1 MGNRSSMKEKIKESF
16 KGIDLIIVI
25 TMTLLIC
32 IGLFCE
38 RQAFMLSEEQ
48 NSIFIKH
55 LAGVILG
62 YVMIAVIL
70 LVDYHFICRLSFLL
84 YLFMIAVLGYT
95 LVAGN
100 NLNNVKR
107 WVMILGI
114 PFQPSE
120 LTKVVLILF
129 LGFLCN
135 HFKDKLNRFYV
146 LVILAVVAAIPVG
159 LILLEPHL
167 SSSLAILFIFGIIV
181 YSSGITY
188 KVIGT
193 ALAMILPVIAV
204 IFISVAVFK
213 VDIPFIEEYQIKRV
227 LSFLSTDE
235 SDALSGDYQ
244 QNQSIAAIGSG
255 GLHGKTIS
263 LESDQTRTTRAYQ
276 NIYAK
281 ESDFVFAIVGE
292 EFGFLGSFVIILLYA
307 LLIFRCILISTRTSE
322 YMGRIICM
330 GVSSYL
336 IFQIFVNIGVAT
348 KLLPNTGL
356 TLPFIS
362 YGLTSLI
369 SSMIAV
375 GLVINVGVGRSY
387 KGKRK

>member
-1 MGNRSSMKEKIKESF
+1 MGSRSNMKEKIKESF
-16 KGIDLIIVI
+16 KGIDFIIVI

-55 LAGVILG
+55 LAGVFLG
-62 YVMIAVIL
+62 YVLIAVIL

-95 LVAGN
+95 LVAGT

-129 LGFLCN
+129 LAFLCN

-146 LVILAVVAAIPVG
+146 LVILAAVAAIPVG

-188 KVIGT
+188 KVIGA

-263 LESDQTRTTRAYQ
+263 LESEQTRTYQ

-307 LLIFRCILISTRTSE
+307 LLIFRCILISTRTSD

-336 IFQIFVNIGVAT
+336 IFQIFVNVGVAT

-375 GLVINVGVGRSY
+375 GFVINIGVGRSY

>member
-1 MGNRSSMKEKIKESF
+1 MDESRGAMREKVKESI
-16 KGIDLIIVI
+16 KRIDFIVII
-25 TMTLLIC
+25 TMTILIG

-38 RQAFMLSEEQ
+38 RQAFLLSEEQ
-48 NSIFIKH
+48 NSVFIKH
-55 LAGVILG
+55 LAGISIGYIL
-62 YVMIAVIL
+62 IIIII
-70 LVDYHFICRLSFLL
+70 LVDYHFICNVSFFI
-84 YLFMIAVLGYT
+84 YISMISILAYT
-95 LVAGN
+95 LIGGT

-107 WVMILGI
+107 WVIIFGI

-129 LGFLCN
+129 LAFLCN
-135 HFKDKLNRFYV
+135 HFKDRLNRWYV
-146 LVILAVVAAIPVG
+146 LMILIAVTALPIG
-159 LILLEPHL
+159 LIILEPHL
-167 SSSLAILFIFGIIV
+167 SSSLAILFIFTIIV
-181 YSSGITY
+181 YSSGISY

-193 ALAMILPVIAV
+193 ALALILPVIAV
-204 IFISVAVFK
+204 VFIGVAVFK
-213 VDIPFIEEYQIKRV
+213 VNIPFVEDYQIKRV

-235 SDALSGDYQ
+235 SDDLTGDYQ

-263 LESDQTRTTRAYQ
+263 TESEKDRTYQ
-276 NIYAK
+276 DIYAK

-292 EFGFLGSFVIILLYA
+292 EFGFLGSFLIIMLYA
-307 LLIFRCILISTRTSE
+307 LLIFRCLIISAHTSD

-330 GVSSYL
+330 GVSAYL
-336 IFQIFVNIGVAT
+336 IFQIFVNVGVAT

-375 GLVINVGVGRSY
+375 GLVINIGVGRTY
-387 KGKRK
+387 KGKR

>member
-1 MGNRSSMKEKIKESF
+1 MREKIKESF
-16 KGIDLIIVI
+16 KGIDFIII
-25 TMTLLIC
+25 LTMTLLIG

-55 LAGVILG
+55 LAGIFIG
-62 YVMIAVIL
+62 YLLIIVIL
-70 LVDYHFICRLSFLL
+70 LVDYHFICKLSFLL
-84 YLFMIAVLGYT
+84 YLLMIAILAYT
-95 LVAGN
+95 LIAGN
-100 NLNNVKR
+100 DLNNVKR

-120 LTKVVLILF
+120 LTKVALILF
-129 LGFLCN
+129 LASICN
-135 HFKDKLNRFYV
+135 RFKDKMNRFYV
-146 LVILAVVAAIPVG
+146 LMILAAVVALPVL

-167 SSSLAILFIFGIIV
+167 SSSLAILFIFAIVV
-181 YSSGITY
+181 YSSGISY
-188 KVIGT
+188 KVIGA
-193 ALAMILPVIAV
+193 ALALVLPVIAV
-204 IFISVAVFK
+204 VFISVAVFK
-213 VDIPFIEEYQIKRV
+213 VNIPFIEEYQIKRV

-235 SDALSGDYQ
+235 SDDLTGDYQ
-244 QNQSIAAIGSG
+244 QNQSIAAIGAG

-263 LESDQTRTTRAYQ
+263 LEPEEDRSYQ

-292 EFGFLGSFVIILLYA
+292 EFGFIGCFLIILFYA
-307 LLIFRCILISTRTSE
+307 LLIFRCTLISVRTSD

-330 GVSSYL
+330 GVSAYL

-375 GLVINVGVGRSY
+375 GLVINIGVGRKF
-387 KGKRK
+387 KGKRKDFNK

>member
-1 MGNRSSMKEKIKESF
+1 MREKIKECF
-16 KGIDLIIVI
+16 KGMDFIIII

-38 RQAFMLSEEQ
+38 RQAFVLSEEQ

-55 LAGVILG
+55 LAGIFIGYIL
-62 YVMIAVIL
+62 IIVIL
-70 LVDYHFICRLSFLL
+70 LMDYHFICKLSFLL
-84 YLFMIAVLGYT
+84 YLFMISILAYT
-95 LVAGN
+95 LIAGS

-129 LGFLCN
+129 LAFLCN
-135 HFKDKLNRFYV
+135 HYKDRLNRFYV
-146 LVILAVVAAIPVG
+146 LIILAVAAALPVG

-167 SSSLAILFIFGIIV
+167 SSSLAILFIFAIV
-181 YSSGITY
+181 IYSSGISY
-188 KVIGT
+188 KVIGA
-193 ALAMILPVIAV
+193 ALALIVPVIAV

-213 VDIPFIEEYQIKRV
+213 INIPFIEEYQIKRV

-235 SDALSGDYQ
+235 SDELTGDYQ
-244 QNQSIAAIGSG
+244 QNQSIAAIGAG

-263 LESDQTRTTRAYQ
+263 LEPERNRTYQ
-276 NIYAK
+276 EIYAK

-292 EFGFLGSFVIILLYA
+292 EFGFIGSFIIIILYA
-307 LLIFRCILISTRTSE
+307 VLIFRCIIISVRTSD

-330 GVSSYL
+330 GVSAYL

-375 GLVINVGVGRSY
+375 GLVINIGVGRTY
-387 KGKRK
+387 KGKRSRR